1 MTGSFFSA
9 LNLTGREFNT
19 GAWALLDEITWHTL
33 STFMVNEFG
42 IVGFIYACCAALL
55 ATYYAKRQLNR
66 DQSIA
71 FRKYQESKRLS
82 EKNN

>member
-1 MTGSFFSA
+1 
-9 LNLTGREFNT
+9 
-19 GAWALLDEITWHTL
+19 
-33 STFMVNEFG
+33 MVNEFG

-71 FRKYQESKRLS
+71 FRKYQESKRLN